1 MFFGI
6 FVHINYLSKLANK
19 ILLQILL
26 ANGAQ
31 MNLKNN
37 DDKTAGEVTSDMAIK
52 QLLTEKIPM
61 EEKMT
66 VDNNNRTKYV
76 SHGLDGSDFVPNYLK
91 IQSANQNLILN
102 ERSLNKDDIY
112 QELKKIEVKQNN
124 PCSNVPMSDTGCE
137 VKILKI
143 RVANGDPDFIETDLF
158 EVDQTYQN
166 LLVLLCLE
174 LNVPMEKVERIRK
187 LPNTKLRRDIDVKR
201 LHNYSELE
209 LELVK

>member
-1 MFFGI
+1 VFFGI
-6 FVHINYLSKLANK
+6 FVYIDYLSKLANK

-26 ANGAQ
+26 ANGAKK
-31 MNLKNN
+31 NLKNN

-52 QLLTEKIPM
+52 QLLTEEIPM

-66 VDNNNRTKYV
+66 KALSSNPNLT
-76 SHGLDGSDFVPNYLK
+76 LEEFVPNYLK
-91 IQSANQNLILN
+91 IPSANQNLILN

-124 PCSNVPMSDTGCE
+124 PCSNVAMSDTGCE

-209 LELVK
+209 LELAK

>member
-6 FVHINYLSKLANK
+6 FVYINYLSKLANK

-26 ANGAQ
+26 ANGAKK
-31 MNLKNN
+31 NLKNN

-52 QLLTEKIPM
+52 QLLTEEIPM

-66 VDNNNRTKYV
+66 KALSSNPNLT
-76 SHGLDGSDFVPNYLK
+76 LEEFVPNYLK
-91 IQSANQNLILN
+91 IPSANQNLILN

-209 LELVK
+209 LELVE